1 LHPCISG
8 NAQNA
13 TRWKDEEAK
22 SVKHVDGNS
31 LCYPSNIRRKRNLER
46 KKNIKKLKNRTEN
59 SLAERPDFLNVDAG
73 FSVEELQDV
82 SEDSAT
88 WSGIV
93 KSYWS
98 LLSPLIFSDH
108 PKRPG
113 EEDPLPPSNI
123 VRNVM
128 DMNALHGSLNV
139 ALLKA
144 KKSVWVMNVVPRST
158 QSLIFTRGLIGIQH
172 DWYVYFAA

>member
-1 LHPCISG
+1 M
-8 NAQNA
+8 
-13 TRWKDEEAK
+13 
-22 SVKHVDGNS
+22 KHIGLV
-31 LCYPSNIRRKRNLER
+31 LLE
-46 KKNIKKLKNRTEN
+46 
-59 SLAERPDFLNVDAG
+59 
-73 FSVEELQDV
+73 FSSEELLDRYD
-82 SEDSAT
+82 DSLV

-98 LLSPLIFSDH
+98 LLSPLLFSDH

-128 DMNALHGSLNV
+128 DMNALHGSLNI

-144 KKSVWVMNVVPRST
+144 KKSVWVMNVIPRNAPDTLSSIYE
-158 QSLIFTRGLIGIQH
+158 QGLIGVQH
-172 DWYVYFAA
+172 DWWVFLVPHLAYFKGLY

>member
-1 LHPCISG
+1 M
-8 NAQNA
+8 
-13 TRWKDEEAK
+13 
-22 SVKHVDGNS
+22 KHIGLV
-31 LCYPSNIRRKRNLER
+31 LLE
-46 KKNIKKLKNRTEN
+46 
-59 SLAERPDFLNVDAG
+59 
-73 FSVEELQDV
+73 FSSEELLDRYD
-82 SEDSAT
+82 DSLV

-98 LLSPLIFSDH
+98 LLSPLLFSDH

-128 DMNALHGSLNV
+128 DMNALHGSLNI

-144 KKSVWVMNVVPRST
+144 KKSVWVMNVIPRNAPDTLSF
-158 QSLIFTRGLIGIQH
+158 IFASPKNVGIELR
-172 DWYVYFAA
+172 VAN